1 MRYSYH
7 SELWLPY
14 PVELV
19 FAFYANPENLPR
31 LMPPWQK
38 ARIEEASFAPPPPR
52 PVATDPSLRFSTIA
66 AGAGTRIVLSIRPFP
81 FCPVRLPWEALISEF
96 AWNDHFADDQVR
108 GPFAY
113 WHHTHSVRSET
124 RLDPT
129 RIGGD
134 PIAGTILRDDVE
146 YEMPFGKLGELAQRL
161 FIARQLRAT
170 FDYRRDRTRELL
182 PRAYPNR

>member
-81 FCPVRLPWEALISEF
+81 FCPVR
-96 AWNDHFADDQVR
+96 DR
-108 GPFAY
+108 K
-113 WHHTHSVRSET
+113 SV
-124 RLDPT
+124 
-129 RIGGD
+129 
-134 PIAGTILRDDVE
+134 V
-146 YEMPFGKLGELAQRL
+146 
-161 FIARQLRAT
+161 
-170 FDYRRDRTRELL
+170 
-182 PRAYPNR
+182 